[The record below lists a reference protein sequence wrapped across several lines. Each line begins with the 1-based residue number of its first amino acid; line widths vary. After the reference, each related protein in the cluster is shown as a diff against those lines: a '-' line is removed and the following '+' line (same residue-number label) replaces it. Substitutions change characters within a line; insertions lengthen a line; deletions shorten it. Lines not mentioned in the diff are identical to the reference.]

1 MDPGFNLKYENPVR
15 KANFFSK
22 SFFIW
27 MIRLFRKG
35 SSRGLKVQD
44 LYKTLPTDQSDHLG
58 DVLEGNWNEEI
69 AKAKAKNK
77 KPSLIKALAKTYLG
91 KYMCWGVVMFIQY
104 AIIRPVQPMIL
115 AQLLML
121 FTSYAPK
128 DGGVIRDMYLYGS
141 GVVGFSVI
149 LIFMVHHSNYGQ
161 TRIGMRIR
169 VGVSSLVYRKLMKL
183 NKSALKNTA
192 AGQVVNLLS
201 NDVNRFDLVVLQM
214 HFLWIMPFQIG
225 LVTFFIW
232 QKVGIST
239 LAGVVS
245 MVLFTIPGQGYLGK
259 VTSNLRR
266 KIASKTDRR
275 VVLMN
280 EVISGI
286 QVIKMYVWEKPF
298 EKLIHWARNT
308 EINSLTKSAYLQGIY
323 LSSMVFIE
331 RATLFLTCV
340 CFVLTGNVLT
350 ADIVFPMA
358 QFFNILQMAMAMLYP
373 SAITYSAESLVAIR
387 RLEKFLFLDE
397 KQEADLKHTNDGSLV
412 VSNVDAEWV
421 KGNTTLENIS
431 FTVPKGSLCAI
442 IGPVGSGKT
451 TLLQLFLGELIPKTG
466 KISIGGEISYSS
478 QEAWLFSSSVRNN
491 ILFGLEYNYLRYKQ
505 VIKVCALEK
514 DFKQFPQGDKTVV
527 GEKGVSLSGGQRA
540 RINLA
545 RAIYRQADIYLLDDP
560 LSAVDT
566 HVGRHLFDKCISRH
580 LKGKTRVLITH
591 QLQYLKSADH
601 IIVLDE
607 GRIAAQGTFEEL
619 SDSNLDFTKLLIA
632 SDEQQDKP
640 EEPVVE
646 KSLSKRRS
654 SKSSAISSLITD
666 SMEMEV
672 QGSIDNE
679 IQIFRDSSCKDEKS
693 YISDSFEMELK
704 ESNVVE
710 EEEVMGDLSP
720 FKEYFKAAGSK
731 CALILLVITLIL
743 GQIASSGADYW
754 VTYWTQQEAIRHANG
769 SILKV
774 DEPSMVLYDTFLNG
788 NLTESTSMKTNVAIY
803 IYTIFI
809 IGSIVFTLMRAFL
822 FFSLCMR
829 ASRNLHKKMFNC
841 LLKAPMRFF
850 DTNPTGRILNRF
862 SKDIG
867 AIDELLPRVMIVA
880 LQITLVMIGILVN
893 VSISNPHVIIAVIV
907 LGILFILLM
916 NCYIATTRAIK
927 HIEGITKSPM
937 FSHVNSSLNGLTTI
951 RASKAQQTLIN
962 EFDHHQDVHTS
973 SWFLTISC
981 VVSFGL
987 WLDIICVIFVACVT
1001 YSFVFLAST
1010 TEVNGSLVG
1019 LAISQSLIL
1028 TGMLQNGMR
1037 QTAEVINQLTSVER
1051 VLHYTKIDQEGP
1063 FETDE
1068 HTRPSKS
1075 WPDKGDVRFIKL
1087 YLKYVESDPPVLK
1100 NLNIDIHP
1108 GEKIGIVGRTGA
1120 GKSSLITAL
1129 FRLSPIEGN
1138 LIIDGLNTKEIG
1150 LSDLRKK
1157 ISIIPQEPVLF
1168 SATLRY
1174 NLDPLQEYKDEQ
1186 LWRAL
1191 EEVEL
1196 KDAASSLDFQVS
1208 EGGSNFSLGQR
1219 QLICL
1224 ARAILRMNKVLVLDE
1239 ATANVDP
1246 QTDYLIQKTIRTKF
1260 ANCTVLTIAHRLN
1273 TIMDSDKVLVMESG
1287 TMVEFD
1293 HPHLLLQ
1300 NPEGYFHKMV
1310 LETGPSMT
1318 SQLKDVAQEAYESRN
1333 CAYSNLLVI
1342 L

>member
-22 SFFIW
+22 SLFIW

-35 SSRGLKVQD
+35 SRKVLEVQD
-44 LYKTLPTDQSDHLG
+44 LYKTLPADQSDHLG

-77 KPSLIKALAKTYLG
+77 KPSLIRALAKTYLG
-91 KYMCWGVVMFIQY
+91 KYMCWGVVIFIQF

-115 AQLLML
+115 AELLKL

-128 DGGVIRDMYLYGS
+128 DSGVIRDMYIYGS
-141 GVVGFSVI
+141 GVVGFSLI

-161 TRIGMRIR
+161 SRIGMRIR
-169 VGVSSLVYRKLMKL
+169 VGVSSLVYRK
-183 NKSALKNTA
+183 
-192 AGQVVNLLS
+192 
-201 NDVNRFDLVVLQM
+201 
-214 HFLWIMPFQIG
+214 IG
-225 LVTFFIW
+225 LVTFFMW
-232 QKVGIST
+232 QEVGIST
-239 LAGVVS
+239 LAGVFS
-245 MVLFTIPGQGYLGK
+245 MVIFTIPLQGYLGK

-286 QVIKMYVWEKPF
+286 QVIKMYAWEKPF
-298 EKLIHWARNT
+298 EKLIHWARKT
-308 EINSLTKSAYLQGIY
+308 EIHSLTKSAYLQGFF
-323 LSSMVFIE
+323 LSSLVFVE
-331 RATLFLTCV
+331 RTTLFLTCV
-340 CFVLTGNVLT
+340 CFVLTGHVLT
-350 ADIVFPMA
+350 ADIVFPIA
-358 QFFNILQMAMAMLYP
+358 QFFNILQMTMAMLYP
-373 SAITYSAESLVAIR
+373 AAITYGAESLVAIR
-387 RLEKFLFLDE
+387 RIEKFLLLDE
-397 KQEADLKHTNDGSLV
+397 KQKADLKHTSDGSLL

-421 KGNTTLENIS
+421 EGNTVLENIS

-451 TLLQLFLGELIPKTG
+451 TILQLFLGELIPKTG

-478 QEAWLFSSSVRNN
+478 QEAWLFSSSVRSN
-491 ILFGLEYNYLRYKQ
+491 ILFGLEYNYLRYNQ

-514 DFKQFPQGDKTVV
+514 DFKQFPQGDKTIV
-527 GEKGVSLSGGQRA
+527 GERGVSLSGGQRA

-566 HVGRHLFDKCISRH
+566 HVGRHLFDECISRH
-580 LKGKTRVLITH
+580 LTGKTRVLITH
-591 QLQYLKSADH
+591 QLQYLKMADH

-646 KSLSKRRS
+646 KSLSRRMS
-654 SKSSAISSLITD
+654 RKSSAISCLSH
-666 SMEMEV
+666 
-672 QGSIDNE
+672 
-679 IQIFRDSSCKDEKS
+679 
-693 YISDSFEMELK
+693 ISDSVEMELQ
-704 ESNVVE
+704 ESKVVE
-710 EEEVMGDLSP
+710 EEEVIGDLSP
-720 FKEYFKAAGSK
+720 FKEYFKAAGST
-731 CALILLVITLIL
+731 CTIILLVITLIL

-754 VTYWTQQEAIRHANG
+754 VTYWTQQEAIRHAND

-774 DEPSMVLYDTFLNG
+774 DEPSMVLLNNTSSPTNINFFYQATDTVSSFFDNLYDTFLNG
-788 NLTESTSMKTNVAIY
+788 NLMENTSMKTNVAIY

-809 IGSIVFTLMRAFL
+809 IGSIVFTLMRAFF
-822 FFSLCMR
+822 FFSVCMR
-829 ASRNLHKKMFNC
+829 ASRNLHKKMFTC
-841 LLKAPMRFF
+841 LFKAPMRFF
-850 DTNPTGRILNRF
+850 DTNPSGRVFNRF
-862 SKDIG
+862 SKDMG

-880 LQITLVMIGILVN
+880 LQNTLVMIGILVN
-893 VSISNPHVIIAVIV
+893 VSISNPYVIISVII

-916 NCYIATTRAIK
+916 NWYIATTKALK
-927 HIEGITKSPM
+927 HIEGISTCTQKKISIFLNFFLAKSPM

-973 SWFLTISC
+973 SWFLTITS

-987 WLDIICVIFVACVT
+987 WLDILCVIFVACVT
-1001 YSFVFLAST
+1001 YSFVFLASI

-1019 LAISQSLIL
+1019 LAISQSMIL

-1037 QTAEVINQLTSVER
+1037 QTAEVINQLISVER
-1051 VLHYTKIDQEGP
+1051 VLHYTKIEQEGP

-1068 HTRPSKS
+1068 HKRPSKS
-1075 WPDKGDVRFIKL
+1075 WPDKGDVSFKNL

-1108 GEKIGIVGRTGA
+1108 GEKVRKKTGA

-1138 LIIDGLNTKEIG
+1138 LIIDGLDTKEIG

-1174 NLDPLQEYKDEQ
+1174 NLDPFKEYEDNQ

-1246 QTDYLIQKTIRTKF
+1246 QTDHLIQKTIRTKF

-1300 NPEGYFHKMV
+1300 NPDGYFHKMV

-1318 SQLKDVAQEAYESRN
+1318 LQLKDVAQEAYESK
-1333 CAYSNLLVI
+1333 V
-1342 L
+1342 

>member
-1 MDPGFNLKYENPVR
+1 MDPGFNLK
-15 KANFFSK
+15 
-22 SFFIW
+22 W
-27 MIRLFRKG
+27 MIRLYRKG
-35 SSRGLKVQD
+35 LSKVQD
-44 LYKTLPTDQSDHLG
+44 LYKTLLTDQSDHLG
-58 DVLEGNWNEEI
+58 DVLESKWNEEI
-69 AKAKAKNK
+69 AKAKANNK
-77 KPSLIKALAKTYLG
+77 KPSLIRALAKTYLG

-104 AIIRPVQPMIL
+104 AIIRPIQPMIL
-115 AQLLML
+115 AQLLKL

-128 DGGVIRDMYLYGS
+128 DSGVIRDMYLYGS
-141 GVVGFSVI
+141 GVVVFS
-149 LIFMVHHSNYGQ
+149 L
-161 TRIGMRIR
+161 
-169 VGVSSLVYRKLMKL
+169 LKL

-201 NDVNRFDLVVLQM
+201 NDVNRFGLAVLQM

-245 MVLFTIPGQGYLGK
+245 MALFTIPGQGYLGK
-259 VTSNLRR
+259 VTSNLQR

-286 QVIKMYVWEKPF
+286 QVIKMYAWEKPF
-298 EKLIHWARNT
+298 EKLIHWARIT
-308 EINSLTKSAYLQGIY
+308 EIHSLTKSAYLQGIF

-331 RATLFLTCV
+331 RTTLFLTCV
-340 CFVLTGNVLT
+340 CFVLTGHVLT
-350 ADIVFPMA
+350 ADIVFPIA
-358 QFFNILQMAMAMLYP
+358 QFFNILQMTMAMLYP
-373 SAITYSAESLVAIR
+373 AAITYGAESLVAIR
-387 RLEKFLFLDE
+387 RLEIFLFLDE

-421 KGNTTLENIS
+421 EGNTLLENIS

-451 TLLQLFLGELIPKTG
+451 TMLQLFLGELIAKTG

-514 DFKQFPQGDKTVV
+514 DLKQFPQGDKTVI
-527 GEKGVSLSGGQRA
+527 GKIGVSLSGGQGA

-566 HVGRHLFDKCISRH
+566 HVGRYLFDERISRH
-580 LKGKTRVLITH
+580 LMDKTRVLITH
-591 QLQYLKSADH
+591 QLQYLKTADH

-607 GRIAAQGTFEEL
+607 GRIADQGTFEEL
-619 SDSNLDFTKLLIA
+619 SNSNLDFTKLLIA
-632 SDEQQDKP
+632 LDEQQDKP
-640 EEPVVE
+640 KEPVVE
-646 KSLSKRRS
+646 KSLSRRMS
-654 SKSSAISSLITD
+654 RKSFAISCL
-666 SMEMEV
+666 
-672 QGSIDNE
+672 
-679 IQIFRDSSCKDEKS
+679 SS
-693 YISDSFEMELK
+693 ISDSVKMELQ
-704 ESNVVE
+704 ESKVE
-710 EEEVMGDLSP
+710 EDKEEVVGDSSP
-720 FKEYFKAAGSK
+720 FKEYFKAADST
-731 CALILLVITLIL
+731 CALILLVITVIL

-754 VTYWTQQEAIRHANG
+754 VTYWTQQEAIRHAND

-774 DEPSMVLYDTFLNG
+774 DEPSMVLLNNTSNSTTNNFFYHAANTVSSFFDTTLNG
-788 NLTESTSMKTNVAIY
+788 NFTENNLMKTNRVHE
-803 IYTIFI
+803 
-809 IGSIVFTLMRAFL
+809 GVKKSPQKDVQL
-822 FFSLCMR
+822 FVEG
-829 ASRNLHKKMFNC
+829 ADKV
-841 LLKAPMRFF
+841 F
-850 DTNPTGRILNRF
+850 DTNPSGSVLNRF
-862 SKDIG
+862 SKDMG
-867 AIDELLPRVMIVA
+867 AIDELLPRVIIVA
-880 LQITLVMIGILVN
+880 LQVTLVMIGILVN
-893 VSISNPHVIIAVIV
+893 VFISNPYVIIAVIV
-907 LGILFILLM
+907 LGILFIFLR
-916 NCYIATTRAIK
+916 NWYIVTTKALK
-927 HIEGITKSPM
+927 HIEGI
-937 FSHVNSSLNGLTTI
+937 
-951 RASKAQQTLIN
+951 
-962 EFDHHQDVHTS
+962 
-973 SWFLTISC
+973 
-981 VVSFGL
+981 
-987 WLDIICVIFVACVT
+987 
-1001 YSFVFLAST
+1001 T

-1028 TGMLQNGMR
+1028 TGMLQGGMSH
-1037 QTAEVINQLTSVER
+1037 TAEVINQLISVER
-1051 VLHYTKIDQEGP
+1051 VLHYTKIEQEGP

-1068 HTRPSKS
+1068 HKRPSKS
-1075 WPDKGDVRFIKL
+1075 WPDKGDVRFKNL

-1108 GEKIGIVGRTGA
+1108 GEKTVANRRKPDNRWA
-1120 GKSSLITAL
+1120 
-1129 FRLSPIEGN
+1129 RH
-1138 LIIDGLNTKEIG
+1138 EIG

-1168 SATLRY
+1168 SATLRF
-1174 NLDPLQEYKDEQ
+1174 NLDPFQEYEDDQ

-1208 EGGSNFSLGQR
+1208 EGGSNFSLGLR

-1224 ARAILRMNKVLVLDE
+1224 ARAILRNNKVLVLDE

-1246 QTDYLIQKTIRTKF
+1246 QTDYLIQKTIRTNF

-1273 TIMDSDKVLVMESG
+1273 TIMDSDKVLVIESG

-1300 NPEGYFHKMV
+1300 NLDGYFHKMV

-1318 SQLKDVAQEAYESRN
+1318 LQLKDVAQEAYESKSKLRVFKS
-1333 CAYSNLLVI
+1333 Y
-1342 L
+1342 

>member
-22 SFFIW
+22 SLFIW

-35 SSRGLKVQD
+35 SSKGLEVQD

-58 DVLEGNWNEEI
+58 DVLEGNWNKEL

-77 KPSLIKALAKTYLG
+77 KPSLIRALAKTYLG
-91 KYMCWGVVMFIQY
+91 NYMWWGVVMFLQY
-104 AIIRPVQPMIL
+104 AIIRPIQPMIL
-115 AQLLML
+115 AQLLRL

-128 DGGVIRDMYLYGS
+128 DSGVIRDMYLYGS
-141 GVVGFSVI
+141 GVVGFSVV
-149 LIFMVHHSNYGQ
+149 LIFMLHHSNYGQ

-225 LVTFFIW
+225 LVTFFMW
-232 QKVGIST
+232 QEVGIST

-245 MVLFTIPGQGYLGK
+245 MALFTIPGQGYLGK

-286 QVIKMYVWEKPF
+286 QVIKMYAWEKPF

-308 EINSLTKSAYLQGIY
+308 EINTLTKSAYLQGIY
-323 LSSMVFIE
+323 MSCMVFIE
-331 RATLFLTCV
+331 RTTLFLTCV

-350 ADIVFPMA
+350 ADVVFSMA
-358 QFFNILQMAMAMLYP
+358 QFFNILQMAMAIFYP
-373 SAITYSAESLVAIR
+373 AAITYGAESLVAIR
-387 RLEKFLFLDE
+387 RLEKFLSLDE

-421 KGNTTLENIS
+421 EGNTSLENIS

-451 TLLQLFLGELIPKTG
+451 TMLQLFLGELIAKTG

-478 QEAWLFSSSVRNN
+478 QEAWLFASSVRNN
-491 ILFGLEYNYLRYKQ
+491 ILFGLEYNHLRYRQ

-514 DFKQFPQGDKTVV
+514 DFKQFPQGDKTIV
-527 GEKGVSLSGGQRA
+527 GERGVSLSGGQRA

-566 HVGRHLFDKCISRH
+566 HVGRHLFDECISRH
-580 LKGKTRVLITH
+580 LTGKTRVLITH
-591 QLQYLKSADH
+591 QLQYLKTADH
-601 IIVLDE
+601 ILVLDE

-640 EEPVVE
+640 EEPVEE
-646 KSLSKRRS
+646 KSLSRRMS
-654 SKSSAISSLITD
+654 RRSSAISCL
-666 SMEMEV
+666 
-672 QGSIDNE
+672 
-679 IQIFRDSSCKDEKS
+679 S
-693 YISDSFEMELK
+693 YISDSVEMELQ
-704 ESNVVE
+704 ESKAVE
-710 EEEVMGDLSP
+710 EEEVIGDLSP
-720 FKEYFKAAGSK
+720 FKEYFKAAGST
-731 CALILLVITLIL
+731 CALILLVIILIL
-743 GQIASSGADYW
+743 GQTASSGADYW
-754 VTYWTQQEAIRHANG
+754 VTYWTQQETIRHANG

-774 DEPSMVLYDTFLNG
+774 DEPSMVLLNNTSNSTTNNFFYQAADTVSSFFDSLYDTFLNG
-788 NLTESTSMKTNVAIY
+788 NFMEVTSMKTNVAIY

-809 IGSIVFTLMRAFL
+809 IGSIVFTLMRSFL
-822 FFSLCMR
+822 FFSVCMR

-850 DTNPTGRILNRF
+850 DTNPSGRVLNRF
-862 SKDIG
+862 SKDMG
-867 AIDELLPRVMIVA
+867 AIDELLPRVMIEA

-893 VSISNPHVIIAVIV
+893 VTISNPYVIIAMIV
-907 LGILFILLM
+907 LGILFIFLR
-916 NCYIATTRAIK
+916 NWYIATAKAIK

-951 RASKAQQTLIN
+951 RASQAQQALIN

-973 SWFLTISC
+973 SWFLTITC

-1028 TGMLQNGMR
+1028 TGMLQHGMR
-1037 QTAEVINQLTSVER
+1037 QTAEVVNQLTSVER

-1068 HTRPSKS
+1068 HKRPSKS
-1075 WPDKGDVRFIKL
+1075 WPDKGDVRFKKL

-1100 NLNIDIHP
+1100 NLNIDIQP

-1138 LIIDGLNTKEIG
+1138 LIIDGLDTKEIG

-1174 NLDPLQEYKDEQ
+1174 NLDPFQEYEDDQ

-1224 ARAILRMNKVLVLDE
+1224 ARAILRNNKVLVLDE

-1246 QTDYLIQKTIRTKF
+1246 QTDHLIQKTIRTKF

-1318 SQLKDVAQEAYESRN
+1318 LQLKDVAQEAYEN
-1333 CAYSNLLVI
+1333 KFEIAHF
-1342 L
+1342 